1 MRRAYLVYHLTIC
14 CTPSENVARP
24 LSTAQP
30 VRHRRGPAC
39 GVARPAGSSRGVHDP
54 PARGWGSPMDCRLRA
69 NCSNDMHLIRGGAVG
84 TPDQVSEKIQRYLDA
99 GCTGF
104 IPWCSDYP
112 STETLEL
119 FAKKVIPNFR

>member
-1 MRRAYLVYHLTIC
+1 MSCSQMFKRCTVVGRDEDSIRKTIS
-14 CTPSENVARP
+14 SEVFIRETEDEI
-24 LSTAQP
+24 LQ
-30 VRHRRGPAC
+30 
-39 GVARPAGSSRGVHDP
+39 AGSLNV
-54 PARGWGSPMDCRLRA
+54 WGKDATEWRNEAL
-69 NCSNDMHLIRGGAVG
+69 VG

-119 FAKKVIPNFR
+119 FATKVIPNFR

>member
-1 MRRAYLVYHLTIC
+1 LQKHCTVVGRDEDSIRKTIS
-14 CTPSENVARP
+14 SEVFIRE
-24 LSTAQP
+24 TEEEIVQ
-30 VRHRRGPAC
+30 
-39 GVARPAGSSRGVHDP
+39 AGSLNV
-54 PARGWGSPMDCRLRA
+54 WGKDAVEWRNEAL
-69 NCSNDMHLIRGGAVG
+69 VG